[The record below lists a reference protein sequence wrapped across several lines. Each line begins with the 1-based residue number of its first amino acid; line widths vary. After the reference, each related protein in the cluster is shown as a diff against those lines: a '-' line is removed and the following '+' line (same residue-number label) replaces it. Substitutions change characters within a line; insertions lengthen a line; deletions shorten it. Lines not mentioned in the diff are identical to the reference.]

1 MDAKE
6 ISCSRQ
12 LIELIIIWSKL
23 MLRYLF
29 LTIIL
34 VGFSIAGL
42 GVYHDWTHTC
52 LIYGTGGVPPA
63 FKRCILWGD

>member
-1 MDAKE
+1 
-6 ISCSRQ
+6 
-12 LIELIIIWSKL
+12 